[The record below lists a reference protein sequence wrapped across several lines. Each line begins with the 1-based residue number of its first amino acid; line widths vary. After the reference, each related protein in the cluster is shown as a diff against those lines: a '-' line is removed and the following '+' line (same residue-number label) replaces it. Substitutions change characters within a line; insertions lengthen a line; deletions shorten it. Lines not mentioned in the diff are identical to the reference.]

1 MGLSSTFLVDF
12 LESENSAVY
21 TIKVIKDDQSSLLLT
36 LDMLQS
42 YRKLSSLKYTTQVNY
57 LN

>member
-1 MGLSSTFLVDF
+1 MGLSSTLLVDF

-21 TIKVIKDDQSSLLLT
+21 TIKVIKDDQSSLMLT
-36 LDMLQS
+36 LDMLQG
-42 YRKLSSLKYTTQVNY
+42 YRKFSSLKYTTQVSY

>member
-21 TIKVIKDDQSSLLLT
+21 TIKVIKDGQSSLMLT
-36 LDMLQS
+36 LDMLES

>member
-1 MGLSSTFLVDF
+1 MGLSSTLLVDF

-21 TIKVIKDDQSSLLLT
+21 TIKVIKDDQSSLMLT
-36 LDMLQS
+36 LDMLQG
-42 YRKLSSLKYTTQVNY
+42 YRKLSSLKYTTQVSY